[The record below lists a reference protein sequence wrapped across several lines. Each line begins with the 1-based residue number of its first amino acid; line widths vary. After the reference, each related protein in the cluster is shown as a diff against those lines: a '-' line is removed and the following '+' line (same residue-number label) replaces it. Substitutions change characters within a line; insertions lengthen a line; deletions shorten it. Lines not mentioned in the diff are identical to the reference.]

1 MSFFDIFHIDDFKQ
15 RIKELETQV
24 ARQQSV
30 MTPDMFDIVSAKNEL
45 AELNDEIERQ
55 NNIINSNNQNINQ
68 YHATINQLQAIIDD
82 KNRQLHEFDDEFL
95 VQEFGLYEPKF
106 AFANSTQFKDALKQ
120 CRAQQ
125 KELIKQFNAEAKQ
138 TAWTVNGKHSE
149 GKKMVGQIA
158 RLLMEA
164 FNGECDEIVRKVT
177 YSNVNKSLERID
189 KIAENVNKNCQ
200 VVGISIPPRY
210 ITLKKNEVQ
219 LAFEFSQQ
227 KEEEKERLRILRAE
241 AAEQKRVEREI
252 EEKRKKLDK
261 ERKQYSSAYEKIQR
275 RIETNANDKNL
286 LDKAADLKQH
296 LDDIDKAVK
305 DVDYRAA
312 NQKAGFVYI
321 ISNVGSFGEGVYK
334 IGMTRRLDPDERI
347 KELSGASVPFGFDIH
362 AMIFSDDAPKLEA
375 ALHHAFDDKKV
386 NIVNQRKE
394 FFRVS
399 LQEIEDVV
407 KANYDKTVEFTEAAP
422 AEQYRISEKLRK
434 KGIFHYQK

>member
-68 YHATINQLQAIIDD
+68 YHAKINQLQAIIDD

-200 VVGISIPPRY
+200 VVGISIPSRY
-210 ITLKKNEVQ
+210 IALKKNEVQ

-261 ERKQYSSAYEKIQR
+261 ERKQYSSAYEKIQQ
-275 RIETNANDKNL
+275 RIETNADDKDL

-375 ALHHAFDDKKV
+375 ALHNAFDDKKV

-422 AEQYRISEKLRK
+422 AEQYRISEELRK

>member
-24 ARQQSV
+24 AQQQSV

-45 AELNDEIERQ
+45 AKLNDEIERQ

-210 ITLKKNEVQ
+210 IALKKNEVQ

-261 ERKQYSSAYEKIQR
+261 ERKQYSSEYEKIQR
-275 RIETNANDKNL
+275 RIETNADDKNL

-375 ALHHAFDDKKV
+375 ALHHAIDDKKV

-422 AEQYRISEKLRK
+422 AEQYRISEELRK

>member
-45 AELNDEIERQ
+45 AELNDKIERQ

-68 YHATINQLQAIIDD
+68 YHATINQLQSIIDD
-82 KNRQLHEFDDEFL
+82 KNRQLHAFDDEFL

-210 ITLKKNEVQ
+210 IALKKNEVQ
-219 LAFEFSQQ
+219 LAFEFAQQ

-252 EEKRKKLDK
+252 DEKRKKLDK

-275 RIETNANDKNL
+275 RIETNADDKDL

-312 NQKAGFVYI
+312 NQKAGFVYV

-375 ALHHAFDDKKV
+375 ALHHAFNDRKV

-422 AEQYRISEKLRK
+422 AEQYRISEELRK
-434 KGIFHYQK
+434 KEIFHYQK

>member
-1 MSFFDIFHIDDFKQ
+1 
-15 RIKELETQV
+15 
-24 ARQQSV
+24 
-30 MTPDMFDIVSAKNEL
+30 
-45 AELNDEIERQ
+45 
-55 NNIINSNNQNINQ
+55 
-68 YHATINQLQAIIDD
+68 
-82 KNRQLHEFDDEFL
+82 
-95 VQEFGLYEPKF
+95 
-106 AFANSTQFKDALKQ
+106 
-120 CRAQQ
+120 
-125 KELIKQFNAEAKQ
+125 
-138 TAWTVNGKHSE
+138 
-149 GKKMVGQIA
+149 MVGQIA

-200 VVGISIPPRY
+200 VIGISIPPRY
-210 ITLKKNEVQ
+210 IALKKNEVR

-275 RIETNANDKNL
+275 RIETNTDDKNL

-362 AMIFSDDAPKLEA
+362 AMIFSDDAPQLEA

-422 AEQYRISEKLRK
+422 AEQYRISEELRK

>member
-399 LQEIEDVV
+399 LQEIDDVV

>member
-24 ARQQSV
+24 AQQQSV

-45 AELNDEIERQ
+45 AELNEEIERQ

-210 ITLKKNEVQ
+210 IALKKNEVQ

-275 RIETNANDKNL
+275 RIETNADDKNL

-407 KANYDKTVEFTEAAP
+407 KANYDKTVEFTETAP
-422 AEQYRISEKLRK
+422 AEQYRISEELRK

>member
-45 AELNDEIERQ
+45 AKLNDKIERQ
-55 NNIINSNNQNINQ
+55 NDIINSNNQNINQ
-68 YHATINQLQAIIDD
+68 YRATINQLQSIIDD
-82 KNRQLHEFDDEFL
+82 KNRQLHAFDDEFL

-125 KELIKQFNAEAKQ
+125 KELIKQFNAEAKR

-210 ITLKKNEVQ
+210 IALKKNEVQ

-275 RIETNANDKNL
+275 RIETNADDKNL

-422 AEQYRISEKLRK
+422 AEQYRISEELRK

>member
-45 AELNDEIERQ
+45 AKLNDEIERQ

-200 VVGISIPPRY
+200 VIGISIPPRY
-210 ITLKKNEVQ
+210 IALKKNEVR

-275 RIETNANDKNL
+275 RIETNTDDKNL

-362 AMIFSDDAPKLEA
+362 AMIFSDDAPQLEA

-422 AEQYRISEKLRK
+422 AEQYRISEELRK

>member
-45 AELNDEIERQ
+45 AELNDKIERQ

-68 YHATINQLQAIIDD
+68 YHATINQLQSIIDD
-82 KNRQLHEFDDEFL
+82 KNRQLHAFDDEFL

-210 ITLKKNEVQ
+210 IALKKNEVQ
-219 LAFEFSQQ
+219 LAFEFAQQ

-252 EEKRKKLDK
+252 DEKRKKLDK

-275 RIETNANDKNL
+275 RIETNADDKDL

-312 NQKAGFVYI
+312 NQKAGFVYV

-375 ALHHAFDDKKV
+375 ALHHAFDDRKV

-422 AEQYRISEKLRK
+422 AEQYRISEELRK

>member
-200 VVGISIPPRY
+200 DVGISIPPRY

-407 KANYDKTVEFTEAAP
+407 KANYNKTVEFTEAAP

>member
-45 AELNDEIERQ
+45 AKLNDEIERQ

-138 TAWTVNGKHSE
+138 TAWTVNGKYSE

-210 ITLKKNEVQ
+210 IALKKNEVQ

-275 RIETNANDKNL
+275 RIETNADDKNL

-422 AEQYRISEKLRK
+422 AEQYRISEELRK

>member
-45 AELNDEIERQ
+45 AKLNDKIERQ
-55 NNIINSNNQNINQ
+55 NDIINSNNQNINQ
-68 YHATINQLQAIIDD
+68 YRAIINQLQSIIDD
-82 KNRQLHEFDDEFL
+82 KNRQLHAFDDEFL

-125 KELIKQFNAEAKQ
+125 KELIKQFNAEAKR

-210 ITLKKNEVQ
+210 IALKKNEVQ

-275 RIETNANDKNL
+275 RIETNADDKNL

-422 AEQYRISEKLRK
+422 AEQYRISEELRK

>member
-45 AELNDEIERQ
+45 AELNDKIERQ
-55 NNIINSNNQNINQ
+55 NNIINLNNQNINQ
-68 YHATINQLQAIIDD
+68 YHAKINQLQSIIDD
-82 KNRQLHEFDDEFL
+82 KNRQLHAFDDEFL

-210 ITLKKNEVQ
+210 IALKKNEVQ

-275 RIETNANDKNL
+275 RIETNADDKDL

-375 ALHHAFDDKKV
+375 ALHNAFDDKKV

-422 AEQYRISEKLRK
+422 AEQYRISEELRK

>member
-1 MSFFDIFHIDDFKQ
+1 MSFLDIFHIDDFKQ

-241 AAEQKRVEREI
+241 AAEQKRVERGI

>member
-399 LQEIEDVV
+399 LQEIEDVI

>member
-45 AELNDEIERQ
+45 AELNDKIERQ

-68 YHATINQLQAIIDD
+68 YHATINQLQSIIDD
-82 KNRQLHEFDDEFL
+82 KNRQLHAFDDEFL

-200 VVGISIPPRY
+200 VVGISIPPQY
-210 ITLKKNEVQ
+210 IALKKNEVQ

-275 RIETNANDKNL
+275 RIETNADDKDL

-312 NQKAGFVYI
+312 NQKAGFVYV

-375 ALHHAFDDKKV
+375 ALHHAFDDRKV

-422 AEQYRISEKLRK
+422 AEQYRISEELRK

>member
-55 NNIINSNNQNINQ
+55 NNIINLNNQNINQ

>member
-45 AELNDEIERQ
+45 AKLNDEIERQ

-149 GKKMVGQIA
+149 GKKMVRQIA

-210 ITLKKNEVQ
+210 IALKKNEVQ

-241 AAEQKRVEREI
+241 AVEQKRVEREI

-275 RIETNANDKNL
+275 RIETNADDKDL

-422 AEQYRISEKLRK
+422 AEQYRISEELRK

>member
-68 YHATINQLQAIIDD
+68 YHAKINQLQAIIDD
-82 KNRQLHEFDDEFL
+82 KNRQLHELDDEFL

-200 VVGISIPPRY
+200 VVGISIPSRY
-210 ITLKKNEVQ
+210 IALKKNEVQ

-261 ERKQYSSAYEKIQR
+261 ERKQYSSAYEKIQQ
-275 RIETNANDKNL
+275 RIETNADDKDL

-334 IGMTRRLDPDERI
+334 IGMIRRLDPDERI

-375 ALHHAFDDKKV
+375 ALHNAFDDKKV

-422 AEQYRISEKLRK
+422 AEQYRISEELRK

>member
-45 AELNDEIERQ
+45 AKLNDKIERQ
-55 NNIINSNNQNINQ
+55 NDIINSNNQNINQ
-68 YHATINQLQAIIDD
+68 YRATINQLQSIIDD
-82 KNRQLHEFDDEFL
+82 KNRQLHAFDDEFL

-125 KELIKQFNAEAKQ
+125 KELIKQFNAEAKR

-210 ITLKKNEVQ
+210 IALKKNEVQ

-261 ERKQYSSAYEKIQR
+261 ERKQYSSEYEKIQR
-275 RIETNANDKNL
+275 RIETNADDKNL

-422 AEQYRISEKLRK
+422 AEQYRISEELRK

>member
-1 MSFFDIFHIDDFKQ
+1 MSFFDIFHINDFKQ

>member
-68 YHATINQLQAIIDD
+68 YHATIDQLQAIIDD

-189 KIAENVNKNCQ
+189 KITENVNKNCQ

-210 ITLKKNEVQ
+210 VALKKNEVQ

-275 RIETNANDKNL
+275 RIETNADDKDL

-422 AEQYRISEKLRK
+422 AEQYRISEELRK

>member
-1 MSFFDIFHIDDFKQ
+1 MPFFDIFHIDDFKQ

-45 AELNDEIERQ
+45 AKLNSEIERQ
-55 NNIINSNNQNINQ
+55 NDIINSNNQNINQ
-68 YHATINQLQAIIDD
+68 YHATINQLQSIIDD

-200 VVGISIPPRY
+200 VVGISIPSRY
-210 ITLKKNEVQ
+210 VALKKNEVR

-241 AAEQKRVEREI
+241 AAEQKRVEKEI

-261 ERKQYSSAYEKIQR
+261 ERKQYLSAYEKIQR
-275 RIETNANDKNL
+275 RIETNADNKDF

-422 AEQYRISEKLRK
+422 AEQYRISEELRK

>member
-45 AELNDEIERQ
+45 AELNDKIERQ

-68 YHATINQLQAIIDD
+68 YHAKINQLQSIIDD
-82 KNRQLHEFDDEFL
+82 KNRQLHAFDDEFL

-210 ITLKKNEVQ
+210 IALKKNEVQ

-275 RIETNANDKNL
+275 RIETNADDKNL

-375 ALHHAFDDKKV
+375 ALHNAFDDKKV

-422 AEQYRISEKLRK
+422 AEQYRISEELRK

>member
-45 AELNDEIERQ
+45 AKLNDKIERQ
-55 NNIINSNNQNINQ
+55 NDIINSNNQNINQ
-68 YHATINQLQAIIDD
+68 YRATINQLQSIIDD
-82 KNRQLHEFDDEFL
+82 KNRQLHAFDDEFL

-125 KELIKQFNAEAKQ
+125 KELIKQFNAEAKR

-210 ITLKKNEVQ
+210 IALKKNEVQ

-261 ERKQYSSAYEKIQR
+261 ERKQYSSEYEKIQR
-275 RIETNANDKNL
+275 RIETNADDKNL

-422 AEQYRISEKLRK
+422 AEQYRISEELRK
-434 KGIFHYQK
+434 RGIFHYQK

>member
-1 MSFFDIFHIDDFKQ
+1 
-15 RIKELETQV
+15 
-24 ARQQSV
+24 
-30 MTPDMFDIVSAKNEL
+30 
-45 AELNDEIERQ
+45 
-55 NNIINSNNQNINQ
+55 
-68 YHATINQLQAIIDD
+68 
-82 KNRQLHEFDDEFL
+82 
-95 VQEFGLYEPKF
+95 
-106 AFANSTQFKDALKQ
+106 
-120 CRAQQ
+120 
-125 KELIKQFNAEAKQ
+125 
-138 TAWTVNGKHSE
+138 
-149 GKKMVGQIA
+149 MVGQIA

-200 VVGISIPPRY
+200 VVGISIPSRY
-210 ITLKKNEVQ
+210 IALKKNEVQ

-261 ERKQYSSAYEKIQR
+261 ERKQYSSAYEKIQQ
-275 RIETNANDKNL
+275 RIETNADDKDL

-375 ALHHAFDDKKV
+375 ALHNAFDDKKV

-422 AEQYRISEKLRK
+422 AEQYRISEELRK

>member
-30 MTPDMFDIVSAKNEL
+30 MTSDMFDIVSAKNEL

-164 FNGECDEIVRKVT
+164 FNGKCDEIVRKVT

>member
-68 YHATINQLQAIIDD
+68 YHAKINQLQAIIDD
-82 KNRQLHEFDDEFL
+82 KNRQLHELDDEFL

-200 VVGISIPPRY
+200 VVGISIPSRY
-210 ITLKKNEVQ
+210 IALKKNEVQ

-261 ERKQYSSAYEKIQR
+261 ERKQYSSAYEKIQQ
-275 RIETNANDKNL
+275 RIETNADDKDL

-375 ALHHAFDDKKV
+375 ALHNAFDDKKV

-422 AEQYRISEKLRK
+422 AEQYRISEELRK

>member
-45 AELNDEIERQ
+45 AELNDKIERQ

-68 YHATINQLQAIIDD
+68 YHAKINQLQSIIDD
-82 KNRQLHEFDDEFL
+82 KNRQLHAFDDEFL

-210 ITLKKNEVQ
+210 IALKKNEVQ

-275 RIETNANDKNL
+275 RIETNADDKDL

-375 ALHHAFDDKKV
+375 ALHNAFDDKKV

-422 AEQYRISEKLRK
+422 AEQYRISEELRK

>member
-1 MSFFDIFHIDDFKQ
+1 
-15 RIKELETQV
+15 
-24 ARQQSV
+24 
-30 MTPDMFDIVSAKNEL
+30 
-45 AELNDEIERQ
+45 
-55 NNIINSNNQNINQ
+55 
-68 YHATINQLQAIIDD
+68 
-82 KNRQLHEFDDEFL
+82 
-95 VQEFGLYEPKF
+95 
-106 AFANSTQFKDALKQ
+106 
-120 CRAQQ
+120 
-125 KELIKQFNAEAKQ
+125 
-138 TAWTVNGKHSE
+138 
-149 GKKMVGQIA
+149 MVGQIA

>member
-1 MSFFDIFHIDDFKQ
+1 MSNEMSFFDIFHIDDFKQ

-24 ARQQSV
+24 AQQQSV

-45 AELNDEIERQ
+45 AELNEEIERQ

-210 ITLKKNEVQ
+210 IALKKNEVQ

-275 RIETNANDKNL
+275 RIETNADDKNL

-407 KANYDKTVEFTEAAP
+407 KANYDKTVEFTETAP
-422 AEQYRISEKLRK
+422 AEQ
-434 KGIFHYQK
+434 

>member
-68 YHATINQLQAIIDD
+68 YHAKINQLQAIIDD
-82 KNRQLHEFDDEFL
+82 KNRQLHELDDEFL

-200 VVGISIPPRY
+200 VVGISIPSRY
-210 ITLKKNEVQ
+210 IALKKNEVQ

-261 ERKQYSSAYEKIQR
+261 ERKQYSSAYEKIQQ
-275 RIETNANDKNL
+275 RIETNADDKDL

-375 ALHHAFDDKKV
+375 ALHNAFDDKKV

-422 AEQYRISEKLRK
+422 AEQ
-434 KGIFHYQK
+434 

>member
-45 AELNDEIERQ
+45 AELNDKIERQ

-68 YHATINQLQAIIDD
+68 YHATINQLQSIIDD
-82 KNRQLHEFDDEFL
+82 KNRQLHAFDDEFL

-138 TAWTVNGKHSE
+138 TVWTVNGKHSE

-210 ITLKKNEVQ
+210 IALKKNEVQ
-219 LAFEFSQQ
+219 LAFEFAQQ

-275 RIETNANDKNL
+275 RIETNADDKDL

-422 AEQYRISEKLRK
+422 AEQYRISEELRK

>member
-1 MSFFDIFHIDDFKQ
+1 MPFFDIFHIDDFKQ

-68 YHATINQLQAIIDD
+68 YHATIDQLQAIIDD

-189 KIAENVNKNCQ
+189 KITENVNKNCQ

-210 ITLKKNEVQ
+210 VALKKNEVQ

-275 RIETNANDKNL
+275 RIETNADDKDL

-422 AEQYRISEKLRK
+422 AEQYRISEELRK

>member
-68 YHATINQLQAIIDD
+68 YHAKINQLQAIIDD

-106 AFANSTQFKDALKQ
+106 AFVNSTQFKDALKQ

-275 RIETNANDKNL
+275 RIETNADDKNL

-375 ALHHAFDDKKV
+375 ALHNAFDDKKV

-422 AEQYRISEKLRK
+422 AEQYRISEELRK

>member
-68 YHATINQLQAIIDD
+68 YHAKINQLQAIIDD
-82 KNRQLHEFDDEFL
+82 KNRQLHELDDEFL

-200 VVGISIPPRY
+200 VVGISIPSRY
-210 ITLKKNEVQ
+210 IALKKNEVQ

-261 ERKQYSSAYEKIQR
+261 ERKQYSSAYEKIQQ
-275 RIETNANDKNL
+275 RIETNADDKDL

-347 KELSGASVPFGFDIH
+347 KELSGSSVPFGFDIH

-375 ALHHAFDDKKV
+375 ALHNAFDDKKV

-422 AEQYRISEKLRK
+422 AEQYRISEELRK